1 MTDIDFSSDFGK
13 RALERLRNEQIVWLT
28 TVTAKGVP
36 QPSPVWFLWQD
47 EAIIIYSQPSTP
59 KLRAID
65 ANPNVS
71 LNFDATDSGENVV
84 VIQGTAE
91 IVETGP
97 TAAQVPAYIEK
108 YAGGLE
114 SLSMTPESFAGS
126 FSVLI
131 RVVPKRLRGF

>member
-1 MTDIDFSSDFGK
+1 LPGI
-13 RALERLRNEQIVWLT
+13 A
-28 TVTAKGVP
+28 GVRR
-36 QPSPVWFLWQD
+36 D
-47 EAIIIYSQPSTP
+47 EVEV
-59 KLRAID
+59 LGID
-65 ANPNVS
+65 ANPNVA

-84 VIQGTAE
+84 VIQGAAE

>member
-1 MTDIDFSSDFGK
+1 MGPGPGDDISV
-13 RALERLRNEQIVWLT
+13 RLYPCGAFTRPLAPGGDGEELPGIDVGPAQLRPLPGI
-28 TVTAKGVP
+28 AGVRR
-36 QPSPVWFLWQD
+36 D
-47 EAIIIYSQPSTP
+47 EVEV
-59 KLRAID
+59 LGID
-65 ANPNVS
+65 ANPNVA

-84 VIQGTAE
+84 VIQGAAE